1 MVSDDR
7 TDGAECGALAA
18 FGEHLDPALVVVTT
32 TDGRERAGCLVG
44 FHTQCSIAPDRYA
57 VWLSKANHTYR
68 VALFADHA
76 AVHLLSADDFDLAEL
91 FGGTTGD
98 QVDAFAACAWTAGPN
113 GVPLLDRL
121 PNRLVGRRVSLVDD
135 GDSDHV
141 CLTLA
146 PEVVETA
153 ASFSPLRLSA
163 VAGIVPGHDA
173 EERPVGDA
181 RRVRPD
187 PQVG

>member
-1 MVSDDR
+1 MDEDRSDR
-7 TDGAECGALAA
+7 AERGALAA

-57 VWLSKANHTYR
+57 VWLARANRTCR
-68 VALFADHA
+68 VAMSAEHV
-76 AVHLLSADDFDLAEL
+76 AVHLLSADDLDLAEL

-98 QVDAFAACAWTAGPN
+98 RIDVFANCAWTTGPG

-135 GDSDHV
+135 DGDHL
-141 CLTLA
+141 CLMLA

-153 ASFSPLRLSA
+153 ASFAPLRVSA
-163 VAGIVPGHDA
+163 ATSIVAGHAAA
-173 EERPVGDA
+173 EGPA
-181 RRVRPD
+181 PPTPD
-187 PQVG
+187 G